1 MNIKQTSGLNH
12 TPLFSRSS
20 LPHLLFLHFA
30 HLVAH
35 TQLPAAAVLSTK
47 FAEYAALLAAQGQL
61 PASLRFLQL
70 CMQAD
75 GGNQQQQQQVFIA
88 RGLFRKFRA
97 PIMFSS

>member
-1 MNIKQTSGLNH
+1 MIAAPNGALGDQVISYCSG
-12 TPLFSRSS
+12 
-20 LPHLLFLHFA
+20 PHVSPHFGCT
-30 HLVAH
+30 H

-75 GGNQQQQQQVFIA
+75 GGNQQQQQVFIA
-88 RGLFRKFRA
+88 RGV
-97 PIMFSS
+97 S